1 MWGSDTRNIKSKS
14 KVKRDQVDRDGQST
28 AASMRMDVGA
38 DPDVSDQKWYKRWSY
53 YIWRHLHFVGPGLV
67 SSVAYIDPGNW
78 ATDLEA
84 GATYGYKLLFVVF
97 LAGLAAV
104 VLQLLSV
111 RLGATTSLSLPAQT
125 RLIFIRLQ
133 AKYPKYRIP
142 LKLCLWTLYVLAEV
156 AIIATD
162 LAELL
167 GSAIALNLLF
177 PKLPLFA
184 GVLITAVDVMIVLVF
199 FRSNKGRQ
207 GMLFFEI
214 LIVSL
219 VLAVFVSF
227 MILLKLINPV
237 WKDVFF
243 GLVPSKTLVDPG
255 ALYIGVGIIG
265 ATVMPHALF
274 LGSSL
279 ASVDRLNM
287 LPMEP
292 SPIKQPRSFS
302 MPSLNPF
309 RRSRPH
315 PRQDSDSIIPQTNI
329 DVTYQPS
336 SSSSRP
342 HPISMPS
349 SMSGLDARPETPS
362 KDLPIES
369 VENDETEMTKDEL
382 EYTKAVKKYEMD
394 IRRFDR
400 IRWVDLHLLHATIDT
415 VLSLLGFA
423 LTINSSILTLA
434 GAAFYYGTSNVSADD
449 ADLFGAFA
457 LIKSFI
463 GHSAAIIFA
472 LALLCAGQS
481 ASITAT
487 LAGQVVSEG
496 FINWKTSPFVRRL
509 VTRLISVIP
518 AAIVAS
524 AVGPK
529 GMNTML
535 VASQVLLSIVLPT
548 VIFPLVYLCSTA
560 EIMTVQGPEI
570 DSESEHGSGNG
581 IPMTTLGPSEPRA
594 PQTPQAQSPLLE
606 AASETFPRPS
616 ARTVEEEAG
625 IRDTLSSGAA
635 HVPPPGIRTR
645 MRSSAG
651 MDANLSLSV
660 EQVEEGMSS
669 TPSRRSKS
677 YVSPKWVTALG
688 YALFGVVVLAN
699 MYVIVQLGLG
709 NG

>member
-1 MWGSDTRNIKSKS
+1 MWGMDKKNTR
-14 KVKRDQVDRDGQST
+14 RRVDRQST
-28 AASMRMDVGA
+28 TTTTASSRRLDVGA
-38 DPDVSDQKWYKRWSY
+38 DTDVSIQPWLKRWSY

-84 GATYGYKLLFVVF
+84 GAKYGYKLLFVVF

-142 LKLCLWTLYVLAEV
+142 LKLALWTLYVLAEV

-167 GSAIALNLLF
+167 GSAIALHLLF
-177 PKLPLFA
+177 PNLPLFA

-214 LIVSL
+214 VIVSL

-227 MILLKLINPV
+227 MILLKLTNPV

-243 GLVPSKTLVDPG
+243 GLVPSRTLVDPG

-287 LPMEP
+287 LPIEP
-292 SPIKQPRSFS
+292 SPVKKPRSVS

-309 RRSRPH
+309 RRRRPH
-315 PRQDSDSIIPQTNI
+315 PRQNSDSTIPQTNVDI
-329 DVTYQPS
+329 EYQS
-336 SSSSRP
+336 SSAARPNPATSSA
-342 HPISMPS
+342 
-349 SMSGLDARPETPS
+349 SGLSIRPETPG
-362 KDLPIES
+362 KDLPLESIEQ
-369 VENDETEMTKDEL
+369 DEGEMSKDEL
-382 EYTKAVKKYEMD
+382 DYVKAVKKYEMD
-394 IRRFDR
+394 VRMFDR

-415 VLSLLGFA
+415 ALSLLGFA

-434 GAAFYYGTSNVSADD
+434 GAAFFYGSANVNPDD
-449 ADLFGAFA
+449 ADLFGAFD
-457 LIKSFI
+457 LIKSLI

-496 FINWKTSPFVRRL
+496 FINWKTSPLIRRL
-509 VTRLISVIP
+509 ITRLIGVIP

-529 GMNTML
+529 GLNTML

-548 VIFPLVYLCSTA
+548 VIFPLVYLCSKH

-570 DSESEHGSGNG
+570 ECNENG
-581 IPMTTLGPSEPRA
+581 DGVPMTTFSRPHP
-594 PQTPQAQSPLLE
+594 QSPTATAQTIDVLPHAGGSTLE
-606 AASETFPRPS
+606 A
-616 ARTVEEEAG
+616 EAG
-625 IRDTLSSGAA
+625 IQPQNAPAPASAPQLSISTS
-635 HVPPPGIRTR
+635 VSPGMSVT
-645 MRSSAG
+645 
-651 MDANLSLSV
+651 V
-660 EQVEEGMSS
+660 EQMEEGPT
-669 TPSRRSKS
+669 TPHRRSKS
-677 YVSPKWVTALG
+677 YVSPKWVTVLG
-688 YALFGVVVLAN
+688 YALFGVVLLAN
-699 MYVIVQLGLG
+699 GYVIVQLGLG

>member
-1 MWGSDTRNIKSKS
+1 MWGTRTRSRTRNDTRSASADHVEGEKLTW
-14 KVKRDQVDRDGQST
+14 KRCRDL
-28 AASMRMDVGA
+28 
-38 DPDVSDQKWYKRWSY
+38 
-53 YIWRHLHFVGPGLV
+53 IWRHLHFVGPGLV

-84 GATYGYKLLFVVF
+84 GATYGYKLLFIVL

-111 RLGATTSLSLPAQT
+111 RLGAITSTSLPQQT
-125 RLIFIRLQ
+125 RLLFIRLQ

-142 LKLCLWTLYVLAEV
+142 LKICLYTLYALAEI
-156 AIIATD
+156 AIIGTD

-167 GSAIALNLLF
+167 GSAIALHLLF

-199 FRSNKGRQ
+199 FRSNSGRQ

-214 LIVSL
+214 VIVSL

-227 MILLKLINPV
+227 MILLKLTNPV
-237 WKDVFF
+237 WKDVFL
-243 GLVPSKTLVDPG
+243 GLVPSKTLVKPG

-287 LPMEP
+287 LPIEP
-292 SPIKQPRSFS
+292 SPTKKPLSVQ

-309 RRSRPH
+309 RRRPL
-315 PRQDSDSIIPQTNI
+315 PTKNDSDLPTIQSQVEVNSTPP
-329 DVTYQPS
+329 VG
-336 SSSSRP
+336 SSSRQIQDTP
-342 HPISMPS
+342 
-349 SMSGLDARPETPS
+349 TPS
-362 KDLPIES
+362 IVGGEGKDLPTPIEYDIKDQ
-369 VENDETEMTKDEL
+369 DEIDYIKRMK
-382 EYTKAVKKYEMD
+382 EYEVRVRK
-394 IRRFDR
+394 FDR
-400 IRWVDLHLLHATIDT
+400 IKWVDVHLLHSTIDT
-415 VLSLLGFA
+415 ALSLLGFA

-434 GAAFYYGTSNVSADD
+434 GAAFYYGDNDASADD

-457 LIKSFI
+457 LIKSYI
-463 GHSAAIIFA
+463 GHAAAIIFA

-496 FINWKTSPFVRRL
+496 FINWKTSPLIRRL
-509 VTRLISVIP
+509 CTRLIGVIP

-524 AVGPK
+524 AVGPS
-529 GMNTML
+529 GLNTML

-548 VIFPLVYLCSTA
+548 VIFPLVYLCSRE
-560 EIMTVQGPEI
+560 EIMTVQGPESDDDTDVNQGI
-570 DSESEHGSGNG
+570 RLENLNNDQITNTSNEQEGGDGNEHGHS
-581 IPMTTLGPSEPRA
+581 TT
-594 PQTPQAQSPLLE
+594 
-606 AASETFPRPS
+606 
-616 ARTVEEEAG
+616 RTQIQIQDNIEEA
-625 IRDTLSSGAA
+625 T
-635 HVPPPGIRTR
+635 
-645 MRSSAG
+645 SA
-651 MDANLSLSV
+651 
-660 EQVEEGMSS
+660 
-669 TPSRRSKS
+669 RRSKS
-677 YVSPKWVTALG
+677 YVSPKWVTILG
-688 YALFGVVVLAN
+688 YGLFGVVVLAN
-699 MYVIVQLGLG
+699 AYVIVQLCLG

>member
-1 MWGSDTRNIKSKS
+1 MTWGSGRAQGGQGVSA
-14 KVKRDQVDRDGQST
+14 RADQEDGQGLQAVKPES
-28 AASMRMDVGA
+28 V
-38 DPDVSDQKWYKRWSY
+38 WSRCRY
-53 YIWRHLHFVGPGLV
+53 LVWRHLHFVGPGLV

-84 GATYGYKLLFVVF
+84 GAHYGYKLLFVVF
-97 LAGLAAV
+97 IAGLAAV

-133 AKYPKYRIP
+133 AKYPKYRVP
-142 LKLCLWTLYVLAEV
+142 LTIGLWTLYGLAEI

-177 PKLPLFA
+177 PKLPLYA
-184 GVLITAVDVMIVLVF
+184 GVLITAVDVLVVLVF

-255 ALYIGVGIIG
+255 ALYVGVGIIG

-287 LPMEP
+287 LPVEP
-292 SPIKQPRSFS
+292 TLAKGPRRVS
-302 MPSLNPF
+302 MPAMNLNPF
-309 RRSRPH
+309 RRRRPR
-315 PRQDSDSIIPQTNI
+315 PRQESDTHIATQSQLSLPTERARPNLCDDEITRALSRSGSRRSEVPLDTPCKDLASPMTVDDENLSDEQ
-329 DVTYQPS
+329 VTY
-336 SSSSRP
+336 
-342 HPISMPS
+342 
-349 SMSGLDARPETPS
+349 
-362 KDLPIES
+362 
-369 VENDETEMTKDEL
+369 N
-382 EYTKAVKKYEMD
+382 KAIKQYEME

-400 IRWVDLHLLHATIDT
+400 IKWVDIHLLHATIDT
-415 VLSLLGFA
+415 TLSLLGFA

-434 GAAFYYGTSNVSADD
+434 GAAFYYGTSGASADD

-457 LIKSFI
+457 LIKSYI
-463 GHSAAIIFA
+463 GNAAAIIFA

-487 LAGQVVSEG
+487 LAGQIVSEG
-496 FINWKTSPFVRRL
+496 FINWKTSPFIRRA

-518 AAIVAS
+518 AATVAA

-529 GMNTML
+529 GLNTML

-548 VIFPLVYLCSTA
+548 VIFPLVWLCSKE
-560 EIMTVQGPEI
+560 EIMTVQGPEVDDLERENGAI
-570 DSESEHGSGNG
+570 SMSAIGHGHGTSSPCQAESASR
-581 IPMTTLGPSEPRA
+581 PASPSEGVNPA
-594 PQTPQAQSPLLE
+594 T
-606 AASETFPRPS
+606 PS
-616 ARTVEEEAG
+616 A
-625 IRDTLSSGAA
+625 
-635 HVPPPGIRTR
+635 
-645 MRSSAG
+645 
-651 MDANLSLSV
+651 
-660 EQVEEGMSS
+660 EQVEDGHA
-669 TPSRRSKS
+669 PRRRKS
-677 YVSPKWVTALG
+677 YVSPKYVTVLG
-688 YALFGVVVLAN
+688 YALFGVVVVAN
-699 MYVIVQLGLG
+699 VYVIVQLGLG
-709 NG
+709 ND

>member
-1 MWGSDTRNIKSKS
+1 MRSIS
-14 KVKRDQVDRDGQST
+14 VDHSITT
-28 AASMRMDVGA
+28 ATTD
-38 DPDVSDQKWYKRWSY
+38 DNQKKNRLDWRKYKLL
-53 YIWRHLHFVGPGLV
+53 IWRHLHFVGPGLV

-84 GATYGYKLLFVVF
+84 GATYGYKLLFIVL

-111 RLGATTSLSLPAQT
+111 RLGAITSNSLPAQT
-125 RLIFIRLQ
+125 RLLILNLQ
-133 AKYPKYRIP
+133 VKYPKYKIP
-142 LKLCLWTLYVLAEV
+142 LRILLYTLYFLAEI
-156 AIIATD
+156 AIIGTD

-167 GSAIALNLLF
+167 GSAIALHLLF

-199 FRSNKGRQ
+199 FRSNGGRQ

-214 LIVSL
+214 VIVFL

-227 MILLKLINPV
+227 MILLKLTKPV

-243 GLVPSKTLVDPG
+243 GLVPSSTLVKPG

-287 LPMEP
+287 LPVEP
-292 SPIKQPRSFS
+292 IPVKERKRRPLNAS

-309 RRSRPH
+309 RRRRPFVK
-315 PRQDSDSIIPQTNI
+315 RRDSDLPVSASNAPNNEIELPTISTQA
-329 DVTYQPS
+329 
-336 SSSSRP
+336 SSSRQQITTSP
-342 HPISMPS
+342 TP
-349 SMSGLDARPETPS
+349 TPS
-362 KDLPIES
+362 LNGGKDIPTEY
-369 VENDETEMTKDEL
+369 ENETKDDDEIDYL
-382 EYTKAVKKYEMD
+382 KKVKEYEMKV
-394 IRRFDR
+394 RKFDR
-400 IRWVDLHLLHATIDT
+400 IKWADIHLLHATIDT
-415 VLSLLGFA
+415 ALSLLGFA

-434 GAAFYYGTSNVSADD
+434 GAAFYYGANNASADD

-457 LIKSFI
+457 LIKSYI
-463 GHSAAIIFA
+463 GHAAAIIFA

-496 FINWKTSPFVRRL
+496 FINWKTSPLIRRL
-509 VTRLISVIP
+509 ITRLIGVIP

-524 AVGPK
+524 AVGPA
-529 GMNTML
+529 GLNTML

-548 VIFPLVYLCSTA
+548 VIFPLVYLCSKD
-560 EIMTVQGPEI
+560 EIMTVQGPEL
-570 DSESEHGSGNG
+570 DD
-581 IPMTTLGPSEPRA
+581 TA
-594 PQTPQAQSPLLE
+594 QPQASTQNRNDVQ
-606 AASETFPRPS
+606 SETSTSINDINPVIFTSMANENENDQNCNDRN
-616 ARTVEEEAG
+616 V
-625 IRDTLSSGAA
+625 
-635 HVPPPGIRTR
+635 
-645 MRSSAG
+645 RSITP
-651 MDANLSLSV
+651 
-660 EQVEEGMSS
+660 EQIEQGESK
-669 TPSRRSKS
+669 RRSKS
-677 YVSPKWVTALG
+677 YKSPKYVTILG
-688 YALFGVVVLAN
+688 YLLFSIVVIAN
-699 MYVIVQLGLG
+699 GYVIVQLCLG

>member
-1 MWGSDTRNIKSKS
+1 M
-14 KVKRDQVDRDGQST
+14 
-28 AASMRMDVGA
+28 
-38 DPDVSDQKWYKRWSY
+38 
-53 YIWRHLHFVGPGLV
+53 HFVGPGLV

-84 GATYGYKLLFVVF
+84 GATYGYKLLFIVL

-111 RLGATTSLSLPAQT
+111 RLGAITSHSLPQET
-125 RLIFIRLQ
+125 RLLFLRLQ

-142 LKLCLWTLYVLAEV
+142 LKICLYTLYALAEI
-156 AIIATD
+156 AIIGTD

-167 GSAIALNLLF
+167 GSAIALHLLF

-199 FRSNKGRQ
+199 FRSNSGRQ

-214 LIVSL
+214 VIVSL

-227 MILLKLINPV
+227 MILLKLTSPV
-237 WKDVFF
+237 WEDVFF
-243 GLVPSKTLVDPG
+243 GLVPSSTLVKPG

-287 LPMEP
+287 LPIEP
-292 SPIKQPRSFS
+292 SPAKKPLSAS
-302 MPSLNPF
+302 LPSLNPF
-309 RRSRPH
+309 RRRKAFKRS
-315 PRQDSDSIIPQTNI
+315 DSDLPT
-329 DVTYQPS
+329 S
-336 SSSSRP
+336 SSAPEAQSVHSYPPLAATSSRTSAIRQASTP
-342 HPISMPS
+342 
-349 SMSGLDARPETPS
+349 TPS
-362 KDLPIES
+362 LGGNKDIPMEYEEGSKEEIEY
-369 VENDETEMTKDEL
+369 MQR
-382 EYTKAVKKYEMD
+382 VKEYEMQV
-394 IRRFDR
+394 RKFDR
-400 IRWVDLHLLHATIDT
+400 IKWVDVHLLHATIDT
-415 VLSLLGFA
+415 ALSLLGFA

-434 GAAFYYGTSNVSADD
+434 GAAFYYGPNDADADD
-449 ADLFGAFA
+449 ADLFGAYA
-457 LIKSFI
+457 LIRSYI
-463 GHSAAIIFA
+463 GHAAAIIFA

-496 FINWKTSPFVRRL
+496 FINWKTSPLVRRL
-509 VTRLISVIP
+509 ITRLIGVIP

-524 AVGPK
+524 AVGPS
-529 GMNTML
+529 GLNTML

-548 VIFPLVYLCSTA
+548 VIFPLVYLCSRE

-570 DSESEHGSGNG
+570 DHDHVHVQDHANTPPGGNSNGNSNGEIQLDDLSNDPTTSSSPRQES
-581 IPMTTLGPSEPRA
+581 PSSSSSA
-594 PQTPQAQSPLLE
+594 ANDLQIQAQSLSQPQ
-606 AASETFPRPS
+606 S
-616 ARTVEEEAG
+616 AQA
-625 IRDTLSSGAA
+625 
-635 HVPPPGIRTR
+635 
-645 MRSSAG
+645 
-651 MDANLSLSV
+651 
-660 EQVEEGMSS
+660 EQIEQGQK
-669 TPSRRSKS
+669 SRRSKS
-677 YVSPKWVTALG
+677 YVSPKWVTVLG

-699 MYVIVQLGLG
+699 AYVIVQLCLG

>member
-1 MWGSDTRNIKSKS
+1 MWGTRTRSRTRNDARSASAEHVKGG
-14 KVKRDQVDRDGQST
+14 KVTWKRCRDL
-28 AASMRMDVGA
+28 
-38 DPDVSDQKWYKRWSY
+38 
-53 YIWRHLHFVGPGLV
+53 IWRHLHFVGPGLV

-84 GATYGYKLLFVVF
+84 GATYGYKLLFIVL

-111 RLGATTSLSLPAQT
+111 RLGAITSTSLPQQT
-125 RLIFIRLQ
+125 RLLFIRLQ

-142 LKLCLWTLYVLAEV
+142 LKVCLYTLYALAEI
-156 AIIATD
+156 AIIGTD

-167 GSAIALNLLF
+167 GSAIALHLLF

-199 FRSNKGRQ
+199 FRSNQGRQ

-214 LIVSL
+214 VIVSL

-227 MILLKLINPV
+227 MILLKLTNPV
-237 WKDVFF
+237 WKDVFL
-243 GLVPSKTLVDPG
+243 GLVPSKTLVKPG

-287 LPMEP
+287 LPIEP
-292 SPIKQPRSFS
+292 SPTKKPLSIR

-309 RRSRPH
+309 RMRPNFK
-315 PRQDSDSIIPQTNI
+315 RRDSDLPTTQSQLE
-329 DVTYQPS
+329 VTS
-336 SSSSRP
+336 SSPVGSSSRQ
-342 HPISMPS
+342 
-349 SMSGLDARPETPS
+349 LQETPTPS
-362 KDLPIES
+362 IVGGEGKDLPTPIEYDIKDQDEIDYLRRMKEYEVS
-369 VENDETEMTKDEL
+369 VRK
-382 EYTKAVKKYEMD
+382 
-394 IRRFDR
+394 FDR
-400 IRWVDLHLLHATIDT
+400 IKWVDVHLLHSTIDT
-415 VLSLLGFA
+415 ALSLLGFA

-434 GAAFYYGTSNVSADD
+434 GAAFYYGNNDASADD

-457 LIKSFI
+457 LIKSYI
-463 GHSAAIIFA
+463 GHAAAIIFA

-496 FINWKTSPFVRRL
+496 FINWKTSPLIRRL
-509 VTRLISVIP
+509 VTRLIGVIP

-524 AVGPK
+524 AVGPS
-529 GMNTML
+529 GLNTML

-548 VIFPLVYLCSTA
+548 VIFPLVYLCSRE
-560 EIMTVQGPEI
+560 EIMTVQGPELDDAI
-570 DSESEHGSGNG
+570 DPNQGIRLNDLNHDQDTNTNHQEHGSNELSS
-581 IPMTTLGPSEPRA
+581 TRT
-594 PQTPQAQSPLLE
+594 QTQIQIQIQIQDNI
-606 AASETFPRPS
+606 
-616 ARTVEEEAG
+616 EEA
-625 IRDTLSSGAA
+625 T
-635 HVPPPGIRTR
+635 
-645 MRSSAG
+645 SA
-651 MDANLSLSV
+651 
-660 EQVEEGMSS
+660 
-669 TPSRRSKS
+669 RRSKS
-677 YVSPKWVTALG
+677 YVSPKWVTTLG
-688 YALFGVVVLAN
+688 YGLFGVVVLAN
-699 MYVIVQLGLG
+699 AYVIVQLCLG